1 MTEQTYNQ
9 ALLELVQ
16 AGLAALEQRSA
27 NTSAINTT
35 TAESHFLCSW
45 MVQAL
50 KERRFAKLVA
60 DDLTHWISI
69 ARSMGAGAQLPLM
82 FKRINAQ
89 YSAVLNSKHLG
100 DALQAMLTE
109 LEQNDW
115 LVILDAEVDTK
126 LKLASDGRNSL
137 IISAEQYQ
145 GRIKEHKIIKSITLY
160 VRADEQLLAQAA
172 AKHGLLVSQGDK
184 KSSLIKHHKAY
195 RVFPGNKQ
203 PALALLLD

>member
-27 NTSAINTT
+27 NGNAIKTT

-82 FKRINAQ
+82 FKRIEIQ
-89 YSAVLNSKHLG
+89 YSAVQGAKHLG
-100 DALQAMLTE
+100 DALQAMLTD

-137 IISAEQYQ
+137 IISVDQYQ
-145 GRIKEHKIIKSITLY
+145 SRIQDHKIIRPITLY
-160 VRADEQLLAQAA
+160 VRASEQLLAQAA

-184 KSSLIKHHKAY
+184 KSSLIKHHVMY
-195 RVFPGNKQ
+195 QVFPGNRQ

>member
-16 AGLAALEQRSA
+16 AGLAALEQRA
-27 NTSAINTT
+27 TNGNTIKTA

-50 KERRFAKLVA
+50 KERRFAKLIA
-60 DDLTHWISI
+60 NDLTQWISD
-69 ARSMGAGAQLPLM
+69 ARSMGAGAQLPSL
-82 FKRINAQ
+82 FNRINDQ
-89 YSAVLNSKHLG
+89 YSAAQSCAHLG
-100 DALQAMLTE
+100 DALQALLTH

-115 LVILDAEVDTK
+115 LVILDAKVDTK
-126 LKLASDGRNSL
+126 LKLASDGRHSL

-145 GRIKEHKIIKSITLY
+145 TRIKEQNIVKPITLY
-160 VRADEQLLAQAA
+160 VRANEQLLAQTAA
-172 AKHGLLVSQGDK
+172 TFGLLISQGDK
-184 KSSLIKHHKAY
+184 KSSLIKHHRAY
-195 RVFPGNKQ
+195 QIFPDNEQ